1 MMKKLAKVGYRVA
14 PMYNDEPNGTITE
27 VVNDLFVMVKWDG
40 EDPDRKFGITLDT
53 DWITKEQIK
62 YLRKGV

>member
-14 PMYNDEPNGTITE
+14 PMYNDEPNGTIVE
-27 VVNDLFVMVKWDG
+27 VINEAIVMVEWDFQK
-40 EDPDRKFGITLDT
+40 PHLPTVTR
-53 DWITKEQIK
+53 EQVK